1 MMDHTKVI
9 PKGFHPQAPWS
20 TNGVRYNLTWKPRHS
35 VAPINYYIIDFGL
48 TTWFRF
54 PGETSMT
61 TGIFGQDKTVP
72 ELSETVP
79 YDAYKV
85 DIYQFG
91 RVINMLIE
99 VRYYIC
105 LLTLKPNT
113 LSRTMPV
120 IWTCSYP
127 LWRR

>member
-20 TNGVRYNLTWKPRHS
+20 TDGTTVNLKWRPRYS
-35 VAPINYYIIDFGL
+35 VAPVDYYIIDFGL

-54 PGETSMT
+54 PGQTSMS

-72 ELSETVP
+72 ELSEIVP
-79 YDAYKV
+79 YDTYKV
-85 DIYQFG
+85 DIYQLG

-99 VRYYIC
+99 VRDYNF
-105 LLTLKPNT
+105 LFTLKLDALPRII
-113 LSRTMPV
+113 LV
-120 IWTCSYP
+120 I
-127 LWRR
+127 